1 MKKMI
6 ENSKK
11 VLSVI
16 ALSGFLMG
24 LAQQAEAKGP
34 ISNKDNVSQSIK
46 GASYDYTKVSSLDDV
61 KQSLKTNIANNIENN
76 APFTSPAVFMDYDN
90 VGMSK
95 LTAKTVT
102 NDNHYLVVVE
112 QVKNQD
118 NTLTQNV
125 YVNNALIDTTSI
137 DKFDQGAISA
147 TDISVAKHLD
157 LKQVST
163 LPLSVTAYNL
173 NYSQIP
179 HSKAQLGVLKTYGE
193 QTQLKLFSNDPN
205 KGVILVLNKGETNV
219 SEILTIKGEK
229 TNLDP
234 SKINQTGIAEMANN
248 GQISPAQIDVNKQVQ
263 NNKQQKEQSSLIIY
277 N

>member
-125 YVNNALIDTTSI
+125 YLTS
-137 DKFDQGAISA
+137 S
-147 TDISVAKHLD
+147 
-157 LKQVST
+157 
-163 LPLSVTAYNL
+163 
-173 NYSQIP
+173 
-179 HSKAQLGVLKTYGE
+179 
-193 QTQLKLFSNDPN
+193 
-205 KGVILVLNKGETNV
+205 
-219 SEILTIKGEK
+219 
-229 TNLDP
+229 P
-234 SKINQTGIAEMANN
+234 S
-248 GQISPAQIDVNKQVQ
+248 
-263 NNKQQKEQSSLIIY
+263 
-277 N
+277 

>member
-24 LAQQAEAKGP
+24 LAQHAEAKGP
-34 ISNKDNVSQSIK
+34 VSNKDNVSQSIK
-46 GASYDYTKVSSLDDV
+46 SNSYDYTKVSSIDDV

-76 APFTSPAVFMDYDN
+76 APFISPAIFMDYDN
-90 VGMSK
+90 GSGGLAK
-95 LTAKTVT
+95 LTAKTFT
-102 NDNHYLVVVE
+102 NDNHYLVIVE
-112 QVKNQD
+112 QLKNKD
-118 NTLTQNV
+118 NSLTQNV

-137 DKFDQGAISA
+137 DKFDQSAISN
-147 TDISVAKHLD
+147 TNINIAKHLD
-157 LKQVST
+157 LKKVST
-163 LPLSVTAYNL
+163 LPLSVSVYNI

-179 HSKAQLGVLKTYGE
+179 HSKAQLSVIKTYGE
-193 QTQLKLFSNDPN
+193 QTQLKIFSNDPN
-205 KGVILVLNKGETNV
+205 KGAILVLNKGETSV

-248 GQISPAQIDVNKQVQ
+248 GQIIPAQKDVNKQVQ
-263 NNKQQKEQSSLIIY
+263 NNKQQNVISY
-277 N
+277 D